1 MGESAMKRVLNWMT
15 DLKKECSVCAGSGKI
30 PCTCNDNYE
39 IACPNCNGKGVSSR
53 RVTASQK
60 FEVPCDHPQC
70 QKGKVPC
77 GVCNGTG
84 KTPQGESC
92 SHCQGSG
99 RVNCPVCKGLGRVE
113 RVKQESWLEHETCHI
128 CNGRGL
134 TACPYCHGTKER
146 TCPDCKGTGKVLN
159 TGKIAVMA
167 VLAVLLLAV
176 PVLFVIVAGITLG
189 GVLFTLWKEHQEKQ
203 QAREEVLF
211 GDDDEE

>member
-1 MGESAMKRVLNWMT
+1 MKRVLNWMT